1 MSVLTVAKQDFKSAR
16 RSRALWTAATLFT
29 LLAALIAF
37 GTQGYRLPPAEQVQN
52 LFRTL
57 GMVLG
62 ILLPIIAL
70 VASYMSIAG
79 QRESGGI
86 KFLLGFPNT
95 RRDVFLGKLLSR
107 LALVSSGL
115 VLVFVAATS
124 VAVTRHGTLPI
135 GTVLGLFAV
144 SLLYGA
150 VFVCVAVALSAAIGS
165 RSRAIGAAVG
175 SYFVLVV
182 LYVVPTIRIGTLVQW
197 VHHTM
202 LGMETNPDLYN
213 AVTYTSP
220 YIAFRKAQNLVFPE
234 AFQRQV
240 FMRASEDTATDLP
253 VYLSDEFALLVFAAW
268 LVVPLVVGYLR
279 FDRTDLE

>member
-1 MSVLTVAKQDFKSAR
+1 MSVLTVAKQDFKSAG
-16 RSRALWTAATLFT
+16 RSRALWTAGTLLA

-57 GMVLG
+57 GMVLA
-62 ILLPIIAL
+62 ILLPIVAL

-79 QRESGGI
+79 ERESGGI

-107 LALVSSGL
+107 LTIVSGGL
-115 VLVFVAATS
+115 VLVFVTATS
-124 VAVTRHGTLPI
+124 VAVTRHGELPL
-135 GTVLGLFAV
+135 GTVLGLFVV

-150 VFVCVAVALSAAIGS
+150 VFVCVAVALSAAVGS

-175 SYFVLVV
+175 SYFLLVI
-182 LYVVPTIRIGTLVQW
+182 LYVVPTIRITTLVQW

-220 YIAFRKAQNLVFPE
+220 LIAFRKAQNLVFPDD
-234 AFQRQV
+234 FQRQV
-240 FMRASEDTATDLP
+240 FRRAGEEAARDLP
-253 VYLSDEFALLVFAAW
+253 LYLSDEFSLVVFAAW
-268 LVVPLVVGYLR
+268 LAVPLVLGYLR

>member
-16 RSRALWTAATLFT
+16 RSRALWTAGTLLT

-37 GTQGYRLPPAEQVQN
+37 GSQGYRLSPAEQVQN
-52 LFRTL
+52 LFRSL
-57 GMVLG
+57 GMVLSV
-62 ILLPIIAL
+62 LLPIVAL
-70 VASYMSIAG
+70 VASYMAIAG
-79 QRESGGI
+79 EREGGGI
-86 KFLLGFPNT
+86 KFLLSFPNT

-107 LALVSSGL
+107 LAIVSSGL
-115 VLVFVAATS
+115 LLVFVTATS
-124 VAVTRHGTLPI
+124 VAVTRHGTLPLDTAI
-135 GTVLGLFAV
+135 GLFV
-144 SLLYGA
+144 ISLLYGA

-175 SYFVLVV
+175 SYFVLVI
-182 LYVVPTIRIGTLVQW
+182 LYVVPTIRISTLVRW

-220 YIAFRKAQNLVFPE
+220 YIAFQKVQNLVFPE
-234 AFQRQV
+234 GFQRRV
-240 FMRASEDTATDLP
+240 FRRTGEEAATDLP
-253 VYLSDEFALLVFAAW
+253 AYLSDEFALVVFAVW
-268 LVVPLVVGYLR
+268 LVVPLFLGYLR